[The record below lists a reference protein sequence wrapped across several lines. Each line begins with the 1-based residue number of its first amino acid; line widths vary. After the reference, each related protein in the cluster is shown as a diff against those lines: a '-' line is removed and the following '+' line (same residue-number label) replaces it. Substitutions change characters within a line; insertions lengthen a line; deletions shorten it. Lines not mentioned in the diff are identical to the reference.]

1 MFSAGDRIGQFRVV
15 REIGQGGMG
24 CVYEVVADEN
34 ATRLAL
40 KKKGVGATRPNG
52 TLGQPVGRRNLGW
65 RDQGGVERCAQGGDY
80 ECRRSFVE
88 WRG

>member
-1 MFSAGDRIGQFRVV
+1 MLPRPPPGNEHEQESKLMFSAGDRIGQFRVV

-40 KKKGVGATRPNG
+40 KKKRSGSDKTERNVGATSG
-52 TLGQPVGRRNLGW
+52 LAELGVAGSRGR
-65 RDQGGVERCAQGGDY
+65 
-80 ECRRSFVE
+80 
-88 WRG
+88 